1 MVREE
6 SSKVSK
12 WWVVVIGAGFALSP
26 IHNLWLTD
34 LATNSKGETLFFL
47 PAFGY
52 LLLMMG
58 TGLFLLYNWDKVK
71 EIGWGDKRIVVPLL
85 IIVAAIGLSGI
96 TANGWQD
103 KVAPLGMGIALFAVY
118 LASRVLGKEVFLP
131 LAIGA
136 GIASLGIVI
145 RGLVYPGQHTGGFI
159 FEHNFDIATG
169 YILLGVALF
178 IHKWQ
183 WLLAGLAVIALLF
196 SGAPEALFA
205 MGVLGLTLL
214 IRRDWSKR
222 LMAIGTTT
230 VLLIVVV
237 FVVGWGQSLYSYVV
251 RTVQQD
257 PMAVYVAPS
266 GETANV
272 SPLTHRALVIRDALT
287 SIKPL
292 GEGYNLTGFTVH
304 TVHNVPLIIIQQLGV
319 PGILASVAWLWISMW
334 CLVKT
339 KTKYAWVLILTLS
352 IFDHFV
358 WSQLAPLWWM
368 LAGVS
373 ATSAVGSDL
382 IFRRAGYEQTN
393 VGLGMGN

>member
-373 ATSAVGSDL
+373 AASAVGSDL

>member
-6 SSKVSK
+6 SSRVSK

-85 IIVAAIGLSGI
+85 IIVAAIGLSGT

-103 KVAPLGMGIALFAVY
+103 KIAPLGMGIALFAVY

-373 ATSAVGSDL
+373 ATSTVGSDL
-382 IFRRAGYEQTN
+382 IFRRAGYGQAN